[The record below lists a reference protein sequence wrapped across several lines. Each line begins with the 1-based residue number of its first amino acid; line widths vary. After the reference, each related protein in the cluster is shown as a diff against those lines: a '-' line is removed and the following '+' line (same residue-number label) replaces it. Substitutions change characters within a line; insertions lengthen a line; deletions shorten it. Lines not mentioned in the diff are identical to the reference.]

1 VLPFGFGPNAH
12 SMTFKTFKAG
22 RARYTNIYETRR
34 YRNWNI
40 PIDDVSLERWTL
52 ALIAFR
58 TYPLIWMRYHREKAT
73 SNLTDHPSW
82 NIWEY
87 PSSECQLTLVNP
99 RIPDWPWKDL
109 LDWKHEWTDMTLLAT
124 CASIYGAIHITAG
137 MHCFPDGTQRNL
149 WRYSAIIIAS
159 TGSLFVLT
167 RYNAIALDFLSNRNL
182 TGLSLL
188 LSRVAIVVLG
198 FFAFAGIYCIAFA
211 YVLARVYLPIGAFV
225 SRRNLPVEVYQ
236 STKWAGV
243 IQAIPHL

>member
-1 VLPFGFGPNAH
+1 
-12 SMTFKTFKAG
+12 MTFKTFKAG

-73 SNLTDHPSW
+73 SNLTDQHSW

-182 TGLSLL
+182 T
-188 LSRVAIVVLG
+188 
-198 FFAFAGIYCIAFA
+198 
-211 YVLARVYLPIGAFV
+211 
-225 SRRNLPVEVYQ
+225 
-236 STKWAGV
+236 
-243 IQAIPHL
+243 